1 MGKNLWSTGLSL
13 FHRGKEISPL
23 STPERQAYTKAMTA
37 SQNTPAA
44 SRHAITFVFITV
56 LLDMVGFGLIMPVLP
71 KLIESVGHMSLGDAA
86 LVSGWMFFAFSLA
99 QFLFGPTMG
108 NLSDAFGRRPL
119 LLIAVAG
126 LFIDYMIM
134 SLAPSITWLY
144 VGRALAGLLGSSYV
158 IANAY
163 IADVTAPENR
173 AKAFGMMGAAF
184 GLGFVIG
191 PAIGGMI
198 GEFGERL
205 PFQVAAGVS
214 AINFVYG
221 YFVLPETL
229 PPEKRRA
236 FDWRRSNPL
245 GTFKVFSSYPGVLP
259 LCVVMFIYFFAT
271 SVYPAIW
278 PFWGMAKFG
287 WTEWL
292 VGMSLAAFGVVAA
305 VFQGGLSGPAVKR
318 FGEHNTALIGMISA
332 TLVLFAYGS
341 APGFLF
347 VMILFVLHGPEGF
360 IHPMLSAIMS
370 KAVAENAQGELQGG
384 ISSIMNIAMLTGN
397 VFFAQL
403 FGHFM
408 SPGAMIVSPDIP
420 FYTAG
425 VIMVAALLLFL
436 RVDHVKT

>member
-1 MGKNLWSTGLSL
+1 M
-13 FHRGKEISPL
+13 FPRDKEISPL
-23 STPERQAYTKAMTA
+23 LRPEWLAYMARMTA
-37 SQNTPAA
+37 SPA
-44 SRHAITFVFITV
+44 SRHAITFIFITV
-56 LLDMVGFGLIMPVLP
+56 FLDMVGFGLILPVLP
-71 KLIESVGHMSLGDAA
+71 KLIETVGHMPLGDAA

-119 LLIAVAG
+119 LLLAVAG
-126 LFIDYMIM
+126 LFIDYLIM
-134 SLAPSITWLY
+134 SFAPTIGWLY

-198 GEFGERL
+198 GEYGARL
-205 PFQVAAGVS
+205 PFNVAAAVS
-214 AINFVYG
+214 ALNLIYG

-229 PPEKRRA
+229 PPDKRRP
-236 FDWRRSNPL
+236 FDWKRSNPL
-245 GTFKVFSSYPGVLP
+245 GTFKVFRAYPGVLP
-259 LCVVMFIYFFAT
+259 LCIVMFIYVFAT

-292 VGMSLAAFGVVAA
+292 VGASLAAFGIVTA

-332 TLVLFAYGS
+332 TIVLFAYGF
-341 APGFLF
+341 APNFMAIIVLF
-347 VMILFVLHGPEGF
+347 VIHGPEGF

-384 ISSIMNIAMLTGN
+384 ISSIMNIAMLLGN

-408 SPGAMIVSPDIP
+408 QPNAIIVSPNVA
-420 FYTAG
+420 FYVAG
-425 VIMVAALLLFL
+425 AVMLVSLLLFL
-436 RVDHVKT
+436 RIDHAKT